1 MTRDLILNYGKKT
14 LRQFEKLMEKT
25 SLVGNSTFFEPHQF
39 SWIAN
44 LENNWQ
50 LIRQELDQLLVEP
63 EKIPNF
69 QDISPDQYNLTKD
82 NKWKTFF
89 LYAYGYKLNDNC
101 LKCPE
106 TTRLL
111 EQVPNMK
118 TAFFSIM
125 FPHKHIPEHRGPYK
139 GVLRYHLALKVPQ
152 PETSCR
158 LRVGEDIR
166 YWQEG
171 KSLVFDDSYAHEAW
185 NDSEEIRVVLFM
197 DFVRP
202 LAFPVAIIN
211 QFIIKLIGWSPFVQD
226 GLARQNKNN

>member
-1 MTRDLILNYGKKT
+1 MNRDFILNYGEKA
-14 LRQFEKLMEKT
+14 LRQFEKLMVKN
-25 SLVGNSTFFEPHQF
+25 SLVGNTTFFEPQQF

-50 LIRQELDQLLVEP
+50 LIRQELDELLLEP
-63 EKIPNF
+63 ENIPNF
-69 QDISPDQYNLTKD
+69 QDVSPDQYNLTKD

-89 LYAYGYKLNDNC
+89 FYAYGYKVKNNC
-101 LKCPE
+101 AQCPE

-111 EQVPNMK
+111 EQVPHMK

-139 GVLRYHLALKVPQ
+139 GVLRYHLGLKIPQ

-158 LRVGEDIR
+158 LKVGDDIR
-166 YWQEG
+166 YWQQG
-171 KSLVFDDSYAHEAW
+171 KSLVFDDSYPHEAW
-185 NDSEEIRVVLFM
+185 NDSDDIRVVLFM

-202 LAFPVAIIN
+202 LAFPVSIIN
-211 QFIIKLIGWSPFVQD
+211 QFIIQLIAWSPFVQD
-226 GLARQNKNN
+226 GLAKQNK